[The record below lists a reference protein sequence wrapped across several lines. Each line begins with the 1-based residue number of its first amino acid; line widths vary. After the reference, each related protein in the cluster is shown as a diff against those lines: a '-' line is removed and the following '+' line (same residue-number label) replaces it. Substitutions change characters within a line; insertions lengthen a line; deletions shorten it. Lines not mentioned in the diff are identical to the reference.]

1 MKHELIKLPFGKNAL
16 EAGISAE
23 TIEYHYGK
31 HHQKYVDTLNSL
43 IGGTEFENKKLTDI
57 IKTSTG
63 PIFNNAAQ
71 VFNHNFY
78 WLGLS
83 PEKTSPSLELQGL
96 IDKDFG
102 SMENFKELFLSSAA
116 KLFGSGWNW
125 LVYKDGKLEILST
138 SNADTPIKDDI
149 SPLLTCDVWEHAY
162 YIDHRNARPKYLDKW
177 WALINWNF
185 ASKNLADTMEN
196 KESYIQFCNYDSDV
210 CDYLEDFYEGER
222 SGS

>member
-1 MKHELIKLPFGKNAL
+1 MKHELIKLPFDKKAL
-16 EAGISAE
+16 EPVISAE
-23 TIEYHYGK
+23 TIDYHYGK

-43 IGGTEFENKKLTDI
+43 IPGTEFEDKSLVDI

-63 PIFNNAAQ
+63 PVFNNAAQ

-83 PEKTSPSLELQGL
+83 EKKSSPSLELQEL
-96 IDKDFG
+96 LDKNFG
-102 SMENFKELFLSSAA
+102 SMENFKEEFLSSAA

-125 LVYKDGKLEILST
+125 LVYKDGKLEIVST

-149 SPLLTCDVWEHAY
+149 APLLTCDVWEHAY
-162 YIDHRNARPKYLDKW
+162 YIDYRNARPQYLEKW
-177 WALINWNF
+177 WEMINWNF
-185 ASKNLADTMEN
+185 VSKNLSEAMVN
-196 KESYIQFCNYDSDV
+196 KESYIQLCNYDSDV
-210 CDYLEDFYEGER
+210 CDFLDSFYEGER